1 MEIQEDK
8 LYKLTEVCK
17 ITGIGRS
24 TANLYA
30 QQGVLKCIKIG
41 KVWRMK
47 GKDLKELLEH
57 GTEPEQGKFQNE
69 TSVNAH
75 CVSRSVGE
83 A

>member
-1 MEIQEDK
+1 MNQRGDFMDIQEDK

-57 GTEPEQGKFQNE
+57 GTEPAG
-69 TSVNAH
+69 
-75 CVSRSVGE
+75 SRSGE
-83 A
+83 VSE

>member
-1 MEIQEDK
+1 MNQRGDFMDIQEDK

-47 GKDLKELLEH
+47 GKDLKDLLEH
-57 GTEPEQGKFQNE
+57 GTEPAG
-69 TSVNAH
+69 
-75 CVSRSVGE
+75 SRSGE
-83 A
+83 VSE

>member
-41 KVWRMK
+41 NVWRMK

-57 GTEPEQGKFQNE
+57 GTEQTGSGEVE
-69 TSVNAH
+69 
-75 CVSRSVGE
+75 VSE
-83 A
+83 

>member
-57 GTEPEQGKFQNE
+57 GTEPAG
-69 TSVNAH
+69 
-75 CVSRSVGE
+75 SRSGE
-83 A
+83 VSE